1 MKKTHLEKCAGRQSD
16 GASRFFPVPFDVSA
30 AKFFERLSL
39 YFLDLVKDAFHAYSI
54 LAYDPPM
61 VINSVVGGVEVH
73 VHLVV
78 PELVDHQH

>member
-1 MKKTHLEKCAGRQSD
+1 MKKNHLEKCAGRQSY
-16 GASRFFPVPFDVSA
+16 GASRFFLAPFDVSA

-39 YFLDLVKDAFHAYSI
+39 YFLDLVKDTFHAYSL
-54 LAYDPPM
+54 LAYEPPM
-61 VINSVVGGVEVH
+61 VINSLVGGVEVH